1 MKNQRLNAWKTLISF
16 LNILS
21 VTNRNVIQAHH
32 TFRGWNELQSQ
43 ISSEKRSDRTVRS
56 KQISIKDLFNDL
68 LNERKGFKYQI
79 TLKVTLQKYKS
90 TEIDFAPVYFNSTTI
105 TVTNER
111 FSLENAF
118 QEIVYMINNW
128 IIEGSVWIVE
138 LIQSQYINIWT
149 YRHDEDVLLYNYLL
163 N

>member
-1 MKNQRLNAWKTLISF
+1 MKNQRLNAWKTLICF
-16 LNILS
+16 LNILY
-21 VTNRNVIQAHH
+21 VTNWNVIQTHH
-32 TFRGWNELQSQ
+32 AFRGWNELQSQ

-68 LNERKGFKYQI
+68 LNQTKGFKYQI
-79 TLKVTLQKYKS
+79 TLKVTLEKYKS
-90 TEIDFAPVYFNSTTI
+90 TEIEFAPVYFNSTTI

-111 FSLENAF
+111 FS
-118 QEIVYMINNW
+118 QEILYRVNNW
-128 IIEGSVWIVE
+128 IIEGSGWIVE
-138 LIQSQYINIWT
+138 LIEYQYINIWT